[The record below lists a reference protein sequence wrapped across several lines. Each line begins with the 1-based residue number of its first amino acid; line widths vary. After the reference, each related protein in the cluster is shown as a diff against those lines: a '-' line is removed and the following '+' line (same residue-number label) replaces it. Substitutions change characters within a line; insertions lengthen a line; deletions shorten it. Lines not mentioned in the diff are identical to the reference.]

1 MEETQTYRILW
12 QRRKDG
18 GARLLRMYGT
28 SPQVLI
34 PSEIAGHPCVEIAPY
49 CFAPNMR
56 LPEEGCREEIILPE
70 DGSHPY
76 LQELCK
82 NAVEEVILPDTVEEI
97 GGCAFYD
104 CRKLKR
110 LHMGAAVCTI
120 GSDAFMN
127 AFSLQTILLR
137 ASAGEKSGIQKALSQ
152 ISSSLEVRF
161 QKGNET
167 EALLLYP
174 EYYESYD
181 EVAPAHLFG
190 RSITGEG
197 FRARQCFT
205 DGRVDFAGYDGI
217 FLQAC
222 VEESENTLFKMA
234 LNRLQYPCGLSEK
247 HKAVYQDYVKEHLF
261 RCMGSLVEQRDLQ
274 TLLFLCGEKLLC
286 GEALSVCIR
295 KASERNWTEGT
306 AELLRWAALEGKKDP
321 YEF

>member
-56 LPEEGCREEIILPE
+56 LPEEGCREEILSPE

-110 LHMGAAVCTI
+110 LHMGAAVRTI

-127 AFSLQTILLR
+127 AFKRETKRKLCCFIPNIMNPMTKSPRRICLAEALREKGFGPDSVLQTAEWILQVMTGFFCRLVWRNLR
-137 ASAGEKSGIQKALSQ
+137 I
-152 ISSSLEVRF
+152 
-161 QKGNET
+161 
-167 EALLLYP
+167 
-174 EYYESYD
+174 
-181 EVAPAHLFG
+181 LFSKW
-190 RSITGEG
+190 R
-197 FRARQCFT
+197 
-205 DGRVDFAGYDGI
+205 
-217 FLQAC
+217 
-222 VEESENTLFKMA
+222 
-234 LNRLQYPCGLSEK
+234 
-247 HKAVYQDYVKEHLF
+247 
-261 RCMGSLVEQRDLQ
+261 
-274 TLLFLCGEKLLC
+274 
-286 GEALSVCIR
+286 
-295 KASERNWTEGT
+295 
-306 AELLRWAALEGKKDP
+306 
-321 YEF
+321 